1 VEAVGTRWLISAVAR
16 IFKPPLYDVASVLP
30 YPDKN
35 IQKVALSMKL
45 AGEYRLHNITL
56 HHWGKLATDRA
67 ALDPDA
73 MTAPVH
79 TFAAQLGDH
88 VSEIR
93 RRMTEEGVDHPIIAR
108 LGDALVARAA
118 SCRQLLCS

>member
-1 VEAVGTRWLISAVAR
+1 MEAVGTRWLIRAVAR

-30 YPDKN
+30 YPDKD
-35 IQKVALSMKL
+35 ILKVALSMKL

-56 HHWGKLATDRA
+56 HHWRKLATE
-67 ALDPDA
+67 LHVDPDA